1 MCARESMSV
10 IRTISCCLIL
20 LFLVGCQT
28 TPSVRIVVQP
38 VVPKINDAVPI
49 LLRGKIVYDGKEEYF
64 PRTIG
69 LMKTQG
75 DGLTIRYEYADVHE
89 RHETRVPIYILG
101 NAQPSG
107 MKTATVF
114 GRLTVL
120 DGENELKTY
129 EAIAVLSTPSE
140 RGRTLTEM
148 RIIGL
153 FAVRDSI
160 EGQMYQEKTYLQ
172 TLGK

>member
-1 MCARESMSV
+1 
-10 IRTISCCLIL
+10 
-20 LFLVGCQT
+20 
-28 TPSVRIVVQP
+28 
-38 VVPKINDAVPI
+38 
-49 LLRGKIVYDGKEEYF
+49 
-64 PRTIG
+64 
-69 LMKTQG
+69 MKTQG